1 MVFPA
6 MKRLFLSSLQS
17 SGRIG
22 ARPLPQRHGER
33 FQADMGK
40 NDGEIMGVYYKNRPK
55 VAKCN

>member
-1 MVFPA
+1 MASPA
-6 MKRLFLSSLQS
+6 MKRLFLSPLQS

-22 ARPLPQRHGER
+22 ARPLPQRRGER

-55 VAKCN
+55 IAKCN